1 MSETP
6 GNTAAQGSDAQVW
19 VEQTQADL
27 ISLFEALDGGGHFE
41 LDVWSRSGGGG
52 GVTAILADGALFER
66 AGVNSSAVW
75 GEFDD
80 AALAKIGGE
89 ERRFYA
95 TGVSVVLHP
104 RNPFVPTVHANF
116 RYFERGGE
124 WWFGGGSDLTPY
136 YPHDEDCRH
145 FHAVWKSVCDRHDKT
160 YYAHFKRWCDEYFYL
175 PHRGEM
181 RGIGGIFFDYVRTEF
196 ARDFDFVR
204 DCADALIHAYAP
216 IVERRRD
223 DKFGDRERAFQL
235 LRRGRYVEFN
245 LIYDRGTSFGLATGG
260 RTESVLMSL
269 PPLARWEYCYA
280 PEPGSREAAALTYL
294 QPRDWTSPEA

>member
-1 MSETP
+1 MIENHGLQARS
-6 GNTAAQGSDAQVW
+6 ARAW

-27 ISLFEALDGGGHFE
+27 IALFEALDGGGRFVR
-41 LDVWSRSGGGG
+41 DAWDRPGGGG
-52 GVTAILADGALFER
+52 GDTAIMTNGVLFER

-80 AALAKIGGE
+80 VALAKIGGD
-89 ERRFYA
+89 ERRFFA

-104 RNPFVPTVHANF
+104 RSPLVPTVHANF

-136 YPHDEDCRH
+136 YPYEEDCRH
-145 FHAVWKSVCDRHDKT
+145 FHAVWKSVCDRHDEK
-160 YYAHFKRWCDEYFYL
+160 YYAHFKRWCDEYFSL
-175 PHRGEM
+175 PHRGET
-181 RGIGGIFFDYVRTEF
+181 RGIGGIFFDYIRTDF

-204 DCADALIHAYAP
+204 DCAGALIHAYAP

-223 DKFGDRERAFQL
+223 EPFGDRERAFQL

-245 LIYDRGTSFGLATGG
+245 LIYDRGTAFGLATGG

-269 PPLARWEYCYA
+269 PPLARWEYCFE
-280 PEPGSREAAALTYL
+280 PEPGSREEVALSYL
-294 QPRDWTSPEA
+294 QPRDWV

>member
-1 MSETP
+1 MSENH
-6 GNTAAQGSDAQVW
+6 GLQARSAQAW

-27 ISLFEALDGGGHFE
+27 IALFEALDGRGRFTRDAWE
-41 LDVWSRSGGGG
+41 RPGGGG
-52 GVTAILADGALFER
+52 GDTAIMTNGVLFER

-80 AALAKIGGE
+80 VALAKIGGE
-89 ERRFYA
+89 ERRFFA

-104 RNPFVPTVHANF
+104 RSPLVPTVHANF

-136 YPHDEDCRH
+136 YPYDEDCRH
-145 FHAVWKSVCDRHDKT
+145 FHAVWKSVCDRHDAK
-160 YYAHFKRWCDEYFYL
+160 YYTHFKRWCDEYFYL

-181 RGIGGIFFDYVRTEF
+181 RGIGGIFFDYIRTDF

-204 DCADALIHAYAP
+204 DCAGALIHAYAP

-223 DKFGDRERAFQL
+223 EPSGDRERAFQL

-245 LIYDRGTSFGLATGG
+245 LIYDRGTAFGLATGG

-269 PPLARWEYCYA
+269 PPLARWEYCFE
-280 PEPGSREAAALTYL
+280 PESGSREAAALSYL
-294 QPRDWTSPEA
+294 RPRDWV

>member
-1 MSETP
+1 MSENH
-6 GNTAAQGSDAQVW
+6 GLQARSAQAW
-19 VEQTQADL
+19 VEQTQSDL
-27 ISLFEALDGGGHFE
+27 IILFEALDGGRKFAR
-41 LDVWSRSGGGG
+41 DVWHRHGGGG
-52 GVTAILADGALFER
+52 GVTAILTDGALFER

-89 ERRFYA
+89 ERRFFA

-104 RNPFVPTVHANF
+104 RNPSVPTVHANF

-145 FHAVWKSVCDRHDKT
+145 FHTVWKSVCDRHDAN

-175 PHRGEM
+175 QHRGEM
-181 RGIGGIFFDYVRTEF
+181 RGIGGIFFDYVRTDF

-204 DCADALIHAYAP
+204 DCAAALIHAYAP
-216 IVERRRD
+216 IVDRRRD
-223 DKFGDRERAFQL
+223 EPFGDRERAFQL

-245 LIYDRGTSFGLATGG
+245 LIYDRGTAFGLATGG

-269 PPLARWEYCYA
+269 PPLARWEYCYE
-280 PEPGSREAAALTYL
+280 PEPGSREALARSYL
-294 QPRDWTSPEA
+294 QPRDWTSTAT